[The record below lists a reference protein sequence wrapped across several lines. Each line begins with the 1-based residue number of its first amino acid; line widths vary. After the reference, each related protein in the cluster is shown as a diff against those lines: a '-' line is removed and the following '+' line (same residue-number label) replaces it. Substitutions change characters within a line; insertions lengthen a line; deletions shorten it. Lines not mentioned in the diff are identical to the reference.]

1 MKTINK
7 IKSIM
12 LDERLIMW
20 NRLNKKTVVIKDV
33 IVPGA
38 YLKDPIPKHVTNK

>member
-1 MKTINK
+1 MFEDKFK
-7 IKSIM
+7 
-12 LDERLIMW
+12 MW
-20 NRLNKKTVVIKDV
+20 NRLNKKIVVTKDV

>member
-1 MKTINK
+1 M
-7 IKSIM
+7 
-12 LDERLIMW
+12 MW
-20 NRLNKKTVVIKDV
+20 NKLNKKTVVIKDV